1 MRKFFIT
8 IFLVLFYIVGVHA
21 QLLYKI
27 SGNNLP
33 RPSYIIGTHHLANV
47 GFVNKIKGVN
57 DALTNTE
64 QVYGELIWDN
74 MTNADS
80 VAYMKQ
86 QMTLPDGKT
95 LKDVLSTEQYAKLNA
110 YLKSAM
116 QADLNNPIVQAQMGK
131 LTPLAMVMQ
140 LTILSYMTKH
150 IGEFDPTSTFDQY
163 FQAQAKKNKE
173 YVGGLETVAF
183 QAKVLYG
190 SMPLQRQLVMLE
202 CFLDHTAFMEEMAE
216 KMSEAF
222 YAQDLNALKAAQ
234 DEKLNNSC
242 DYTPEENDLLIY
254 SRNTDWL
261 KKMPAIM
268 AKAPTFFVVGAL
280 HLPGDKGVLDGL
292 RKLGYTVEGVR

>member
-8 IFLVLFYIVGVHA
+8 IFLVLLYIVGVHA

-140 LTILSYMTKH
+140 LTVLSYMTKH

-202 CFLDHTAFMEEMAE
+202 CFLDHTAFMDEMTE

-242 DYTPEENDLLIY
+242 DNTPEENDLLIY
-254 SRNTDWL
+254 NRNTDWL

>member
-1 MRKFFIT
+1 MRKIFIT
-8 IFLVLFYIVGVHA
+8 IFFVLFYIVGVHA

-74 MTNADS
+74 MINADS

-95 LKDVLSTEQYAKLNA
+95 LKDVLSTEQYTKLNA

-202 CFLDHTAFMEEMAE
+202 CFLDHTAFIEEMTE

-242 DYTPEENDLLIY
+242 DNTPEENDLLIY
-254 SRNTDWL
+254 NRNADWL

>member
-8 IFLVLFYIVGVHA
+8 IFFVLFYIVGVHA

>member
-8 IFLVLFYIVGVHA
+8 IFFVLFYIVGVHA

-131 LTPLAMVMQ
+131 LTPLAMIIQ

>member
-64 QVYGELIWDN
+64 QVYGELVWDN

-86 QMTLPDGKT
+86 QMILPDGKT

-163 FQAQAKKNKE
+163 FRAQAKKNNE

-216 KMSEAF
+216 KMSKAF

-234 DEKLNNSC
+234 NEKLNNSC
-242 DYTPEENDLLIY
+242 DNTPEEDNLLIY
-254 SRNTDWL
+254 NRNADWL

>member
-8 IFLVLFYIVGVHA
+8 FLLVLFCIIGVRA

-57 DALTNTE
+57 DALANTE
-64 QVYGELIWDN
+64 QVYGELVWDN

-80 VAYMKQ
+80 AAYMKQ

-95 LKDVLSTEQYAKLNA
+95 LKDVLSTKQYAKLNA

-116 QADLNNPIVQAQMGK
+116 QADLNNPVVKAKMGK

-183 QAKVLYG
+183 QAKVLYE

-216 KMSEAF
+216 KMSKAF

-242 DYTPEENDLLIY
+242 DNTPEENDLLIY
-254 SRNTDWL
+254 NRNADWL

>member
-57 DALTNTE
+57 DVLTNTE

-131 LTPLAMVMQ
+131 LTPLAMVIQ
-140 LTILSYMTKH
+140 LTILSYLSLIH
-150 IGEFDPTSTFDQY
+150 I
-163 FQAQAKKNKE
+163 
-173 YVGGLETVAF
+173 
-183 QAKVLYG
+183 
-190 SMPLQRQLVMLE
+190 
-202 CFLDHTAFMEEMAE
+202 
-216 KMSEAF
+216 
-222 YAQDLNALKAAQ
+222 
-234 DEKLNNSC
+234 
-242 DYTPEENDLLIY
+242 
-254 SRNTDWL
+254 
-261 KKMPAIM
+261 
-268 AKAPTFFVVGAL
+268 
-280 HLPGDKGVLDGL
+280 
-292 RKLGYTVEGVR
+292 

>member
-131 LTPLAMVMQ
+131 LTPLAMVIQ
-140 LTILSYMTKH
+140 LTVLSYMTKH

-190 SMPLQRQLVMLE
+190 SIPLQRQLVMLE
-202 CFLDHTAFMEEMAE
+202 CFLDHTAFIEEMTE

-242 DYTPEENDLLIY
+242 DNTPEENDLLIY
-254 SRNTDWL
+254 NRNADWL

-292 RKLGYTVEGVR
+292 RNLGYTVEGVR

>member
-57 DALTNTE
+57 DVLTNTE

-131 LTPLAMVMQ
+131 LTPLAMVIQ
-140 LTILSYMTKH
+140 LTVLSYMTKH

-202 CFLDHTAFMEEMAE
+202 CFLDHTAFMDEMTE

-242 DYTPEENDLLIY
+242 DNTPEENDLLIY
-254 SRNTDWL
+254 NRNTDWL

-268 AKAPTFFVVGAL
+268 AKAPTFFVVGVL

-292 RKLGYTVEGVR
+292 RKLGYIVEGVR

>member
-8 IFLVLFYIVGVHA
+8 IFFVLFYIVGVHA

-95 LKDVLSTEQYAKLNA
+95 LKEVLSTEQYAKLNA

-131 LTPLAMVMQ
+131 LTPLAMVIQ

>member
-57 DALTNTE
+57 DVLTNTE

-163 FQAQAKKNKE
+163 FQAQAKKNNE

-216 KMSEAF
+216 KMSKAF

-234 DEKLNNSC
+234 NEKLNNSC
-242 DYTPEENDLLIY
+242 DNTPEEDNLLIY
-254 SRNTDWL
+254 NRNADWL

>member
-131 LTPLAMVMQ
+131 LTPLAMVIQ

-242 DYTPEENDLLIY
+242 DNTPEEDNLLIY
-254 SRNTDWL
+254 NRNVDWL

-292 RKLGYTVEGVR
+292 RKLGYTVEGMR

>member
-8 IFLVLFYIVGVHA
+8 IFFVLFYIVGVHA

-57 DALTNTE
+57 DALTNTK

-202 CFLDHTAFMEEMAE
+202 CFLDHTTFMEEMAE

-242 DYTPEENDLLIY
+242 DNTPEENDLLIY

>member
-64 QVYGELIWDN
+64 QVYGELVWDN

-86 QMTLPDGKT
+86 QMILPDGKT

-163 FQAQAKKNKE
+163 FQAQAKKNNE

-216 KMSEAF
+216 KMSKAF

-234 DEKLNNSC
+234 NEKLNNSC
-242 DYTPEENDLLIY
+242 DNTPEEDNLLIY
-254 SRNTDWL
+254 NRNADWL

>member
-8 IFLVLFYIVGVHA
+8 IFFVLFYIVGVHA

-131 LTPLAMVMQ
+131 LTPLAMVIQ

>member
-95 LKDVLSTEQYAKLNA
+95 LKDVLSMEQYAKLNA

-202 CFLDHTAFMEEMAE
+202 CFLDHTAFIEEMTE

-242 DYTPEENDLLIY
+242 DNTPEENDLLIY
-254 SRNTDWL
+254 NRNADWL

>member
-64 QVYGELIWDN
+64 QVYGELVWDN

-86 QMTLPDGKT
+86 QMILPDGKT

-163 FQAQAKKNKE
+163 FQAQAKKNNE

-216 KMSEAF
+216 KMSKAF

-234 DEKLNNSC
+234 NEKLNNSC
-242 DYTPEENDLLIY
+242 DNTPEEDNFLIY
-254 SRNTDWL
+254 NRNADWL

>member
-202 CFLDHTAFMEEMAE
+202 CFLDHTAFIEEMTE

-242 DYTPEENDLLIY
+242 DNTPEENDLLIY
-254 SRNTDWL
+254 NRNADWL

>member
-131 LTPLAMVMQ
+131 LTPLAMVIQ

-268 AKAPTFFVVGAL
+268 AKAPTFLLLERCICLVIKACWMV
-280 HLPGDKGVLDGL
+280 
-292 RKLGYTVEGVR
+292 

>member
-8 IFLVLFYIVGVHA
+8 IFFVLFYIVGVHA

-47 GFVNKIKGVN
+47 GFVNKIKSVN

-131 LTPLAMVMQ
+131 LTPLAMVIQ

-242 DYTPEENDLLIY
+242 DNTPEEDNLLIY
-254 SRNTDWL
+254 NRNADWL

-292 RKLGYTVEGVR
+292 RKLGYTVEGMR

>member
-131 LTPLAMVMQ
+131 LTPLAMVIQ

>member
-131 LTPLAMVMQ
+131 LTPLAMIIQ

>member
-131 LTPLAMVMQ
+131 LTPLAMVIQ
-140 LTILSYMTKH
+140 LTVLSYMTKH

-173 YVGGLETVAF
+173 YVGGFETVAF

-202 CFLDHTAFMEEMAE
+202 CFLDHTAFIEEMTE

-242 DYTPEENDLLIY
+242 DNTPEENDLLIY
-254 SRNTDWL
+254 NRNADWL
-261 KKMPAIM
+261 KKMPVIM

>member
-8 IFLVLFYIVGVHA
+8 FFLVLFYIVGVHA

-64 QVYGELIWDN
+64 QMYGELVWDN

-86 QMTLPDGKT
+86 QMILPDGKT

-163 FQAQAKKNKE
+163 FQAQAKKNNE

-216 KMSEAF
+216 KMSKAF

-234 DEKLNNSC
+234 NEKLNNSC
-242 DYTPEENDLLIY
+242 DNTPEEDNLLIY
-254 SRNTDWL
+254 NRNADWL